1 MSRILTTAALEG
13 PAAIAVGG
21 MESELVPTEPAK
33 LTLSPLLHVTVH
45 EKRMTNTY

>member
-13 PAAIAVGG
+13 GAAEIAVGG

-33 LTLSPLLHVTVH
+33 LTLSPLLHVTIH
-45 EKRMTNTY
+45 EKGLTF